1 MGAAGATATISIL
14 GQRPPMFYP
23 SWKCSTIRRRRRT
36 SSNLPSGIDLPEVS
50 LSGLA
55 HVYESIWGHL

>member
-1 MGAAGATATISIL
+1 MQHDQAAAPH
-14 GQRPPMFYP
+14 Q
-23 SWKCSTIRRRRRT
+23 
-36 SSNLPSGIDLPEVS
+36 SNLPSGIDLPEVS